1 MPWQIEEMKGEFC
14 VVKEG
19 SDTPISG
26 GCHSKRADA
35 VKHMQALYANEPSSM
50 KYSVLAF
57 TDSLLEETDDP
68 NVKWLKA
75 WRYSKWEHPKYGTVE
90 ITPEMGMEFKQHFDS
105 GTFGRDPI
113 INYDHG
119 IDAAK
124 GGKAAGVILDIA
136 PKDDGIYY
144 KVQFTESAL
153 AEIKA
158 GEWKYLSPEF
168 YDWYIDKETQDS
180 FENVPADLAL
190 TNQPFFKGMPPL
202 NFSEMYD
209 EKPEVKEKVP
219 VDKPKGGSEVDEL
232 LRKFAEKLGVA
243 VSDDDTEDTLLAKAD
258 KLNETIAPLRD
269 AKKDAESS
277 RTFREAFPDQY
288 EKIQKLEAAAIE
300 TDAMSFADGYSR
312 FTIRDG
318 ESNEFKSVLGFSE
331 LVKEKIAEVHRK
343 FSERS
348 ATHKDLK
355 SLLDLIGDKG
365 IVDYSEHG
373 SNRTDSTREFSE
385 DPRLAFSE
393 AVQDVMEKDNLSYE
407 DAIRVAAQKFPK
419 LYEEYFSNIPQR

>member
-1 MPWQIEEMKGEFC
+1 MPWELEEKEGEFC
-14 VVKEG
+14 VVKKG
-19 SDTPISG
+19 TDTPVPG

-35 VKHMQALYANEPSSM
+35 VKHMRALYANEPSSM

-57 TDSLLEETDDP
+57 TDSLLEATDDP
-68 NVKWLKA
+68 SVKWLKA
-75 WRYSKWEHPKYGTVE
+75 WRYSTWEHPKYGTVE
-90 ITPEMGMEFKQHFDS
+90 ITPQMGMEFKQHFDD
-105 GTFGRDPI
+105 GTLGRDPL

-119 IDAAK
+119 VDAAK

-144 KVQFTESAL
+144 KVQFTENAL

-202 NFSEMYD
+202 NFSEIYD
-209 EKPEVKEKVP
+209 EKPEVKEIE
-219 VDKPKGGSEVDEL
+219 KPKGGSEVDEL
-232 LRKFAEKLGVA
+232 LKKFAEKLGVTLE
-243 VSDDDTEDTLLAKAD
+243 DDATEESILAKAE
-258 KLNETIAPLRD
+258 KLNETIEPLRKSKED
-269 AKKDAESS
+269 GERS
-277 RTFREAFPDQY
+277 RTFREAFPTEY
-288 EKIQKLEAAAIE
+288 ERIQKLEAAAID
-300 TDAMSFADGYSR
+300 TDAMAFADGYSR
-312 FTIRDG
+312 FTIKDG
-318 ESNEFKSVLGFSE
+318 ESNEYKSVLGFSE

-373 SNRTDSTREFSE
+373 SSRSDTTREFSE

-393 AVQDVMEKDNLSYE
+393 AVQDVMEKDSLSYE

>member
-1 MPWQIEEMKGEFC
+1 MPWELEEKEGEFC
-14 VVKEG
+14 VVKKG
-19 SDTPISG
+19 TDTPVPG

-35 VKHMQALYANEPSSM
+35 VKHMRALYANEPSSM

-57 TDSLLEETDDP
+57 TDSLLEATDDP
-68 NVKWLKA
+68 SIKWLKA
-75 WRYSKWEHPKYGTVE
+75 WRYSTWEHPKYGTVE
-90 ITPEMGMEFKQHFDS
+90 ITPQMGMEFKQHFDD
-105 GTFGRDPI
+105 GTLGRDPL

-119 IDAAK
+119 VDAAK

-144 KVQFTESAL
+144 KVQFTENAL

-202 NFSEMYD
+202 NFSEIYD
-209 EKPEVKEKVP
+209 EKPEVKEIE
-219 VDKPKGGSEVDEL
+219 KPKGGSEVDEL
-232 LRKFAEKLGVA
+232 LKKFAEKLGVTLE
-243 VSDDDTEDTLLAKAD
+243 DDATEESILAKAE
-258 KLNETIAPLRD
+258 KLNETIEPLRKSKED
-269 AKKDAESS
+269 GERS
-277 RTFREAFPDQY
+277 RTFREAFPTEY
-288 EKIQKLEAAAIE
+288 ERIQKLEAAAID
-300 TDAMSFADGYSR
+300 TDAMAFADGYSR
-312 FTIRDG
+312 FTIKDG
-318 ESNEFKSVLGFSE
+318 ESNEYKSVLGFSE

-373 SNRTDSTREFSE
+373 SSRSDTTREFSE

-393 AVQDVMEKDNLSYE
+393 AVQDVMEKDSLSYE

>member
-1 MPWQIEEMKGEFC
+1 LPWELEEKEGEFC
-14 VVKEG
+14 VVKKG
-19 SDTPISG
+19 TDTPVPG

-35 VKHMQALYANEPSSM
+35 VKHMRALYANEPSSM

-57 TDSLLEETDDP
+57 TDSLLEATDDP
-68 NVKWLKA
+68 SIKWLKA
-75 WRYSKWEHPKYGTVE
+75 WRYSTWEHPKYGTVE
-90 ITPEMGMEFKQHFDS
+90 ITPQMGMEFKQHFDD
-105 GTFGRDPI
+105 GTLGRDPL

-119 IDAAK
+119 VDAAK

-144 KVQFTESAL
+144 KVQFTENAL

-202 NFSEMYD
+202 NFSEIYD
-209 EKPEVKEKVP
+209 EKPEVKEIE
-219 VDKPKGGSEVDEL
+219 KPKGGSEVDEL
-232 LRKFAEKLGVA
+232 LKKFAEKLGVTLE
-243 VSDDDTEDTLLAKAD
+243 DDATEESILAKAE
-258 KLNETIAPLRD
+258 KLNETIEPLRKSKED
-269 AKKDAESS
+269 GERS
-277 RTFREAFPDQY
+277 RTFREAFPTEY
-288 EKIQKLEAAAIE
+288 ERIQKLEAAAID
-300 TDAMSFADGYSR
+300 TDAMAFADGYSR
-312 FTIRDG
+312 FTIKDG
-318 ESNEFKSVLGFSE
+318 ESNEYKSVLGFSE

-373 SNRTDSTREFSE
+373 SSRSDTTREFSE

-393 AVQDVMEKDNLSYE
+393 AVQDVMEKDSLSYE